1 MYTPS
6 FQPKK
11 YAPRNMDLNKFRKNN
26 YMAARENQYDEEDEE
41 EEEEDDDDDDRK
53 NKRKKRKRKNKDSDE
68 EDEDESNEEDEEEEE
83 EEEKEKKEEDDFDF
97 QQDTMK
103 FAEDDV
109 QDALRNTLFH
119 KKKKK
124 GKK

>member
-1 MYTPS
+1 MT
-6 FQPKK
+6 KK
-11 YAPRNMDLNKFRKNN
+11 
-26 YMAARENQYDEEDEE
+26 
-41 EEEEDDDDDDRK
+41 
-53 NKRKKRKRKNKDSDE
+53 KRKKK
-68 EDEDESNEEDEEEEE
+68 
-83 EEEKEKKEEDDFDF
+83 KKEEDDFDF